1 MIAGCRRAVADVGVA
16 NQALG
21 HAFGIQPGQLREGA
35 SDQQLRYAHAK
46 AASDEFQAEH
56 QAGAVQLGPK
66 RRQALLD
73 LIDQAEAEGGIRQDV
88 ALDLRQVV
96 RNTAGVS
103 GVDNVRRKIAD
114 REREGLLSAQM
125 AERLRAAAQVLA
137 EALARV

>member
-1 MIAGCRRAVADVGVA
+1 MADVGVA

-73 LIDQAEAEGGIRQDV
+73 LLDRQVPQWQQMGFDPAGEAVVARVAAFRNQQGNGFGQVANGLV
-88 ALDLRQVV
+88 ALLEKPVRQP
-96 RNTAGVS
+96 RQPAGQ
-103 GVDNVRRKIAD
+103 
-114 REREGLLSAQM
+114 LP
-125 AERLRAAAQVLA
+125 
-137 EALARV
+137 